1 MEATDWR
8 FTIQICLSA
17 MLVVYYSIT
26 MFYMIR
32 GKIYN
37 KLSLVC
43 LLLIFS
49 NVLWLV
55 CDSYD
60 YWDKTL

>member
-1 MEATDWR
+1 
-8 FTIQICLSA
+8 
-17 MLVVYYSIT
+17 
-26 MFYMIR
+26 MIR

-43 LLLIFS
+43 LLLIVS